1 MYKVKKV
8 IFYID
13 HICYGG
19 AQRAMSTLISSFS
32 DLGIDTVLVNDVIK
46 KREKEYYL
54 PDNTKRYYLSDKK
67 TTKLLRNFSRIH
79 ELRIIIIKEKPDIV
93 VSFMKGPNY
102 RLLASSL
109 FLNVKKI
116 ISVRS
121 DPYIE
126 NGKGIY
132 RIISNVIFLLASGYV
147 FQTNE
152 ALQYF
157 YPIIK
162 KKAVV
167 IPNPVSPI
175 FYQVKRQEER
185 NGIISFGRLI
195 ECKNQK
201 LLIDAYCLIANE
213 FPLDDLYIFGEGPLQ
228 AELKKQIADLN
239 MEKRVHLMGYSQHI
253 ENELSKVKLF
263 VLSSN
268 YEGMPNALM
277 EAMAVGIASISTDCP
292 SGGPKDIIVQNR
304 NGILVECDD
313 IKQLSKAIKN
323 MLRDNRYI
331 LFGNEA
337 KMSAENFK
345 SNNISKL
352 WLEYFDKIKQ
362 S

>member
-1 MYKVKKV
+1 M
-8 IFYID
+8 
-13 HICYGG
+13 
-19 AQRAMSTLISSFS
+19 
-32 DLGIDTVLVNDVIK
+32 
-46 KREKEYYL
+46 
-54 PDNTKRYYLSDKK
+54 
-67 TTKLLRNFSRIH
+67 
-79 ELRIIIIKEKPDIV
+79 
-93 VSFMKGPNY
+93 
-102 RLLASSL
+102 
-109 FLNVKKI
+109 
-116 ISVRS
+116 
-121 DPYIE
+121 
-126 NGKGIY
+126 
-132 RIISNVIFLLASGYV
+132 
-147 FQTNE
+147 
-152 ALQYF
+152 
-157 YPIIK
+157 
-162 KKAVV
+162 
-167 IPNPVSPI
+167 
-175 FYQVKRQEER
+175 
-185 NGIISFGRLI
+185 
-195 ECKNQK
+195 
-201 LLIDAYCLIANE
+201 IANE